1 MSCSA
6 LCRFWH
12 AVVLG
17 CGVSTLAG
25 VAQAQFIE
33 HRADRP
39 TLDKWMYPFGP
50 PGGRESNAPVFGA
63 ILISGFDDRDAQF
76 VLGFATGSSVP
87 AGLGEDSY
95 RVARGSVRATVS
107 TDRVFFYDPTWDS
120 FRGLLPDTDPRYV
133 PDEDPGRPVELFACG
148 FRNGFSATT
157 FVESSPFG
165 GTPMIPPA
173 EGARNVFAAVYD
185 EQGLATD
192 VSRQVRLGFEAVP
205 AAIGLTDAV
214 APGQLVPVDT
224 TLTFTLDLCDP
235 AFNAYLRRAL
245 DEGVLF
251 LMITSLEPASGGPG
265 GGTGGAYPT
274 FYTKENPVAIP
285 LGYAATLELDVQVY
299 RGGDVDGDGVVDF
312 NDFLA
317 YLNLYNAGTLA
328 ADLTGDCTVDFND
341 MLDFLNRFNR

>member
-1 MSCSA
+1 MPCSGFPGFRLA
-6 LCRFWH
+6 IL
-12 AVVLG
+12 LG
-17 CGVSTLAG
+17 CAVGGSVGA
-25 VAQAQFIE
+25 AQAQFIE

-76 VLGFATGSSVP
+76 VLGYATGSAVP

-95 RVARGSVRATVS
+95 RVARAVVRATVS
-107 TDRVFFYDPTWDS
+107 TDRVFIYDPTWDS

-133 PDEDPGRPVELFACG
+133 PDEDPGRPEELFACG

-185 EQGLATD
+185 EQGLAMD
-192 VSRQVRLGFEAVP
+192 VSRQVRLGFEAIP
-205 AAIGLTDAV
+205 AAIGLTDAA
-214 APGQLVPVDT
+214 APGQRVPVDT
-224 TLTFTLDLCDP
+224 TFTFTLDLCDP

-245 DEGVLF
+245 DEGMLF